1 MNRRTAF
8 KLFTILPTLP
18 MLCPTQPRPTFFI
31 CDGNSLTDT
40 HGWNSG
46 GLKSWVEHLDE
57 DADTALRGV
66 RFRNVAVAG
75 QTTRDC
81 INRAATHVDPLLRP
95 KWRNIVFLWEIVN
108 DLGKGAS
115 ADEALQHVVEYCM
128 GRKAAGFEVWVATM
142 QPASPEPYGV
152 ASFEDKRVLVN
163 DMLRQSWRFYADTL
177 IDLAALPEF
186 ATNETGHYKAD
197 GVHLNASGEAVIARE
212 VRAKLLNPL
221 FVPVSL
227 S

>member
-46 GLKSWVEHLDE
+46 GLKSWVECLDE
-57 DADTALRGV
+57 DADIALRGV
-66 RFRNVAVAG
+66 RFRSVAVAG

-81 INRAATHVDPLLRP
+81 INRAPQYVDPLIRLR
-95 KWRNIVFLWEIVN
+95 WRNVVFLWEIVN
-108 DLGKGAS
+108 DLGRGAT

-152 ASFEDKRVLVN
+152 ASFEDKRLLVN
-163 DMLRQSWRFYADTL
+163 DMIRQSWRFYADKL

-186 ATNETGHYKAD
+186 ATNSTGIYKTD
-197 GVHLNASGEAVIARE
+197 GVHLNASGEAVVARE
-212 VRAKLLNPL
+212 VRARLLNPL
-221 FVPVSL
+221 FLPVAL
-227 S
+227 G